1 MTFRLIS
8 NMDASSYSYEG
19 DVCVHTDP
27 ATGYQYKWNTEEK
40 KWEPKTN
47 TETQVVAN
55 ASKEPKYEIVGNTYV
70 YKDENGRLLEWDLS
84 AKEWKPK
91 VEIQAK
97 RITKNPDEEFDSS
110 DASDE
115 EKLLEQKRS
124 VISHHVCVN
133 SNGVKTYT
141 DPSDGTVFEWDE
153 EKKAWFPKLDEEF
166 IARYQLSY
174 GENVIAEPEPMPEP
188 HIHTKE
194 PQPKL
199 EKKQVSE
206 PSWFE
211 LDETK
216 NTKVYVTNLPTEINE
231 EEVVEFMQKCGMI
244 EKDLETGKH
253 KIKLYRD
260 ENGQVKG
267 DALCTYIRIESVDLA
282 LRILDGSVLKDK
294 TVGVERA
301 KFMLKGDYDPTKKP
315 RKRKKKDV
323 EKLKRKQE
331 KLFDWRPDKLRGE
344 RSRNENVVVLKRLF
358 KPEEFDVNPAM
369 LLEYQRDLREECA
382 KFGHVKRV
390 VIFDRNEEG
399 VAQIFFKTPEE
410 ADRCVEVLHG
420 RWFAGQ
426 KITAETWD
434 GQTKYRKDE
443 TEEEKSA
450 RLKKWS
456 EFLTKEEQEESDD

>member
-1 MTFRLIS
+1 M
-8 NMDASSYSYEG
+8 NASSYSYEG
-19 DVCVHTDP
+19 DVCIHTDP
-27 ATGYQYKWNTEEK
+27 ATGYQYKWNAEEK
-40 KWEPKTN
+40 KWEPN
-47 TETQVVAN
+47 TKIETQVTADSN
-55 ASKEPKYEIVGNTYV
+55 AEAKYERVGNTYV
-70 YKDENGRLLEWDLS
+70 YKDESGRLLEWDLE

-91 VEIQAK
+91 LETQTIR
-97 RITKNPDEEFDSS
+97 RIAKNPDEEFDSS
-110 DASDE
+110 DESGE
-115 EKLLEQKRS
+115 EKLLEQKKS
-124 VISHHVCVN
+124 VINHHVHVN
-133 SNGVKTYT
+133 SDGVKTYT
-141 DPSDGTVFEWDE
+141 DPSDGTIFEWDE

-174 GENVIAEPEPMPEP
+174 GGEASTEPVAELEKKKVEPP
-188 HIHTKE
+188 
-194 PQPKL
+194 PKI

-206 PSWFE
+206 PNWFE
-211 LDETK
+211 VDQTK

-231 EEVVEFMQKCGMI
+231 EEIVEFMQKCGMI

-253 KIKLYRD
+253 KIKLYRN

-267 DALCTYIRIESVDLA
+267 DALCTYIKIESVELA
-282 LRILDGSVLKDK
+282 LKILDGSVLKDK

-301 KFMLKGDYDPTKKP
+301 TFTLKGNYDPTKKP

-323 EKLKRKQE
+323 EKLRKKQE

-344 RSRNENVVVLKRLF
+344 RARNENVVVLKRLF

-399 VAQIFFKTPEE
+399 AAQVFFKTPEE

-443 TEEEKSA
+443 TEEEKAA

-456 EFLTKEEQEESDD
+456 EFLTKEEQGESDDD